1 MEVKVSRDVFQDK
14 LSSLKLGIKFA
25 HIYLDD
31 LLTISNGYFEEY
43 LQNLAK
49 VLQWSRRVEFKIN
62 AKKTPFLSTEIS
74 HFGYQL
80 TKQCIKSVQKKAQ
93 AILDL
98 QTPTTLKS
106 PRSFL
111 GMIQFYR
118 NIWERKEDIR
128 MG

>member
-49 VLQWSRRVEFKIN
+49 VLQ
-62 AKKTPFLSTEIS
+62 
-74 HFGYQL
+74 
-80 TKQCIKSVQKKAQ
+80 
-93 AILDL
+93 
-98 QTPTTLKS
+98 
-106 PRSFL
+106 
-111 GMIQFYR
+111 
-118 NIWERKEDIR
+118 
-128 MG
+128 